1 MTARVFFE
9 PLRSIAFGGISGV
22 YAALG
27 DPFVHMIRAFCITNR
42 TDADMIFASDN
53 TNADGDFIVIAGSYK
68 LYDLQSNINPQFDD
82 KYVLPIGTQIYVKQK
97 TAPVSGNVYVEF
109 FY

>member
-1 MTARVFFE
+1 MVAR
-9 PLRSIAFGGISGV
+9 AFIDEIRELGFASISGA
-22 YAALG
+22 YAAVGSPVEYPVRVVCFTNDTEG
-27 DPFVHMIRAFCITNR
+27 DMYFTDDSTKNKVFVKAQSF
-42 TDADMIFASDN
+42 
-53 TNADGDFIVIAGSYK
+53 K
-68 LYDLQSNINPQFDD
+68 LFDVQSNMNTQFDD

>member
-1 MTARVFFE
+1 MVA
-9 PLRSIAFGGISGV
+9 
-22 YAALG
+22 
-27 DPFVHMIRAFCITNR
+27 RAFIDEIR
-42 TDADMIFASDN
+42 ELGFASISAAYAVVGTPSDYPIRVVCF
-53 TNADGDFIVIAGSYK
+53 TNDTEGDMYFTDDLTKNKIFVKAQSFK
-68 LYDLQSNINPQFDD
+68 LFDVQSNMNTQFDD